1 MTQDAMLTVIQTDN
15 IFRDADA
22 EAAER
27 AKILSQMSEMER
39 KDTKKGKE

>member
-1 MTQDAMLTVIQTDN
+1 MLSVIQTDE

-27 AKILSQMSEMER
+27 AKILSQMSEQV
-39 KDTKKGKE
+39 TA